1 MRMRTRNHLDE
12 RLASCK
18 GIALESYDDAARS
31 FTGGFPLHIEIGCGK
46 GRFITQ
52 TALLNPDI
60 RYIAIEK
67 VSNVIVLAME
77 KAMAAELGNLRF
89 MRGNFQTLAESFPD
103 KSVDRIYLN
112 FSDPWPKKGYAKRR
126 LTHGGFLEIYKR
138 ILKDDGEICF
148 KTDNRELFDF
158 SLESFPENGFSLSE
172 VTFDLH
178 NSDFQGNI
186 MTEYFSSMISEPGT
200 ITIEGDTI
208 TIIEEIGNIGHIQT
222 TILKNCWEP

>member
-1 MRMRTRNHLDE
+1 MRMRTRSHLDE
-12 RLASCK
+12 R
-18 GIALESYDDAARS
+18 IAACEKLMMESFD
-31 FTGGFPLHIEIGCGK
+31 TGFSGGMPLHIEIGCGK
-46 GRFITQ
+46 GRFITE
-52 TALLNPDI
+52 TAKLNPEI
-60 RYIAIEK
+60 KYIAVEK

-77 KAMAAELGNLRF
+77 KAAKAELENLKF
-89 MRGNFQTLAESFPD
+89 MRGNFQIIAEDIPD

-158 SLESFPENGFSLSE
+158 SLESFPENGFTLSD

-178 NSDFQGNI
+178 NSGFEGNI
-186 MTEYFSSMISEPGT
+186 MTEYEERFSQMGT
-200 ITIEGDTI
+200 PICR
-208 TIIEEIGNIGHIQT
+208 
-222 TILKNCWEP
+222 LVAKL

>member
-1 MRMRTRNHLDE
+1 MRMRTRSHLNE
-12 RLASCK
+12 R
-18 GIALESYDDAARS
+18 IAACENILLENFNGAARE
-31 FTGGFPLHIEIGCGK
+31 FVGNGPLHIEIGCGK
-46 GRFITQ
+46 GRFISE
-52 TALLNPDI
+52 TAKRNPDV

-67 VSNVIVLAME
+67 VSNVMVLAME
-77 KAMAAELGNLRF
+77 KAVKAEVSNLRF
-89 MRGNFQTLAESFPD
+89 MRGNFQILAESFPD

-178 NSDFQGNI
+178 GSDFEGNI
-186 MTEYFSSMISEPGT
+186 MTEYEERFSEMGFPICRLVARL
-200 ITIEGDTI
+200 
-208 TIIEEIGNIGHIQT
+208 NA
-222 TILKNCWEP
+222 K

>member
-1 MRMRTRNHLDE
+1 MRMRTRSHLEE
-12 RLASCK
+12 R
-18 GIALESYDDAARS
+18 IAACENITLENFNDAALDFVGS
-31 FTGGFPLHIEIGCGK
+31 SPLHIEIGCGK

-52 TALLNPDI
+52 TALNNPDI

-67 VSNVIVLAME
+67 VSNVMVLAME
-77 KAMAAELGNLRF
+77 KAVKAEADNIRF
-89 MRGNFQTLAESFPD
+89 MRGNFQILAETFPD

-158 SLESFPENGFSLSE
+158 SLESFPENGFTLSD

-178 NSDFQGNI
+178 ASDFEGNI
-186 MTEYFSSMISEPGT
+186 MTEYEERFSEMGFPICRLVANKKRAPSPISSV
-200 ITIEGDTI
+200 
-208 TIIEEIGNIGHIQT
+208 
-222 TILKNCWEP
+222 

>member
-1 MRMRTRNHLDE
+1 MRMRNRGHLDE
-12 RLASCK
+12 RIAACK
-18 GIALESYDDAARS
+18 NITLEKYDDCACQ
-31 FTGGFPLHIEIGCGK
+31 FINDGTLHIEIGCGK
-46 GRFITQ
+46 GRFITE
-52 TALLNPDI
+52 TAKNNPNV
-60 RYIAIEK
+60 RYIAVEK

-77 KAMAAELGNLRF
+77 KAVAGEIPNLRF
-89 MRGNFQTLAESFPD
+89 MRGKFEALAESFPD

-158 SLESFPENGFSLSE
+158 SLESFPENGFTLSE

-178 NSDFQGNI
+178 NSDFEGNI
-186 MTEYFSSMISEPGT
+186 MTEYEEKFSQMGFPICRLVAK
-200 ITIEGDTI
+200 IDR
-208 TIIEEIGNIGHIQT
+208 
-222 TILKNCWEP
+222 

>member
-12 RLASCK
+12 R
-18 GIALESYDDAARS
+18 IAACDNLTLKCFDDAACT
-31 FTGGFPLHIEIGCGK
+31 FTGSNPLHIEIGCGK

-52 TALLNPDI
+52 TALANPDI

-77 KAMAAELGNLRF
+77 KAKEADIDNLRF
-89 MRGNFQTLAESFPD
+89 MRGNFQDLAESFPD

-138 ILKDDGEICF
+138 ILKDNGEICF

-158 SLESFPENGFSLSE
+158 SLESFPENGFSLSD
-172 VTFDLH
+172 VTYDLH
-178 NSDFQGNI
+178 NSDFKGNI
-186 MTEYFSSMISEPGT
+186 MTEYEQRFSEQGFPICRLVARLG
-200 ITIEGDTI
+200 
-208 TIIEEIGNIGHIQT
+208 
-222 TILKNCWEP
+222 

>member
-1 MRMRTRNHLDE
+1 MRMRTRNHLEE
-12 RLASCK
+12 RIAACENLSLEKYDASAK
-18 GIALESYDDAARS
+18 EFVGSK
-31 FTGGFPLHIEIGCGK
+31 PLHIEIGCGK
-46 GRFITQ
+46 GRFISL
-52 TALLNPDI
+52 TAKENPDI
-60 RYIAIEK
+60 RYIAVEK

-77 KAMAAELGNLRF
+77 KAVKEEVENLRF
-89 MRGNFQTLAESFPD
+89 MRGNFQVLAESFPD

-158 SLESFPENGFSLSE
+158 SLESFPENGFSLSD

-178 NSDFQGNI
+178 NSGFEGNI
-186 MTEYFSSMISEPGT
+186 MTEYEQRFSEMGFPICR
-200 ITIEGDTI
+200 
-208 TIIEEIGNIGHIQT
+208 
-222 TILKNCWEP
+222 LVAKKL